1 MKYKALILSLFVA
14 IPSQASD
21 IKTSHKGYSVKIG
34 SSRIIYKEKSKGASV
49 IVVNPEDYPV
59 LIQSTVYG
67 EDKSSPGSFIVT
79 PPIFRLEA
87 QVTSRLKLIRKGNEL
102 PQDKES
108 MEWLCVKG
116 IPPVDS
122 TNDDS
127 VDGAAEVIVQI
138 SMNTCNKILYRPS
151 GLQGEMIDFAGEVK
165 WKRNGESIV
174 GINNSPYYI
183 NISELKV
190 GGKEFFNPQYIKPFS
205 EKSFGIR
212 GAGVIEWKVITDN
225 GGESKLFRSGS

>member
-1 MKYKALILSLFVA
+1 MKYIALIFSLFVI

-21 IKTSHKGYSVKIG
+21 IRTSHKGYSVKIG

-49 IVVNPEDYPV
+49 IVVNPEGYPV

-67 EDKSSPGSFIVT
+67 EDKTSPGSFIVT
-79 PPIFRLEA
+79 PPIFRLES
-87 QVTSRLKLIRKGNEL
+87 QMTSRLKLIRKENRL
-102 PQDKES
+102 PQDRES

-122 TNDDS
+122 TPEDS
-127 VDGAAEVIVQI
+127 VDGAAEVIVQV
-138 SMNTCNKILYRPS
+138 SMNTCNKIFYRPS
-151 GLQGEMIDFAGEVK
+151 GLQGEMIDFAGKIK
-165 WKRNGESIV
+165 WKINGDSII
-174 GINNSPYYI
+174 GINNSPYYL

-190 GGKEFFNPQYIKPFS
+190 DGKEFFNPQYIKPFS
-205 EKSFGIR
+205 EKSFVMR

-225 GGESKLFRSGS
+225 GGESKRFRSGS